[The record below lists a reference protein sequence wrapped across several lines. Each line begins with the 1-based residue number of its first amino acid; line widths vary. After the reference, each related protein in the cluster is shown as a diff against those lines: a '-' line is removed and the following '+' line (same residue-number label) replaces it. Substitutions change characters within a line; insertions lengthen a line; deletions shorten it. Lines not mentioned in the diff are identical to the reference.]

1 MRRYIIQGLCGW
13 LVLLVACTAE
23 EERIPIDG
31 DGGSI
36 ALTARKEH
44 LITKAGDEVNYFSVD
59 TKYLIY
65 AQEGDTWK
73 LDGVEG
79 TGANGGLIEL
89 DEQEEPL
96 TYGNNPLSF
105 YGVTYGT
112 PDEVPVADRADGS
125 PTITETDDRL
135 PDLMYSNNLKDQT
148 AAANGYRLR
157 MDFKHAL
164 CKLNFR
170 IVKQDE
176 SEDDIKELESV
187 TLKQIV
193 VKGTHKSGTFDI
205 VEGTWNY
212 NTDEASYARTYYNS
226 NGTDGMPITTENEDV
241 TPNGGGDFLIFP
253 NGEDEEIVVAVTLSG
268 ITGITGD
275 KTVEYHLRAVSE
287 TGQDEGVFRFQS
299 NHQYTLVI
307 TVLKDD
313 VRVVAIAPQV
323 YDWVP
328 VDNDHYLGQPVT
340 FAGLMWMDRNLGAKS
355 ADCENDWESCRGY
368 YYQYG
373 RNIPYILDME
383 KYDIAVQGGNK
394 TYEFLYTYNQKG
406 EKVYGGLQAASTKTI
421 TNADGTTTTIPV
433 KGRNIAI
440 NPGDEGIYEYIYD
453 TGSGIWMYAE
463 SGGEDPFNN
472 TYWMEG
478 PENHPCPKG
487 WRLPTKEDFATFL
500 PDKTF
505 NTNPWYTGF
514 HHVSYTG
521 DILKYPEEVIYGT
534 INGRKAFYLIKRKGR
549 DDCYRIRITLKES
562 KDDATKQYYEFEY
575 FSGDKEMNFDEIT
588 AANQAEIEERY
599 DWDTPSAVMQVPAV
613 GFIHPHREYKLDG
626 DGVNAILRTSQCSS
640 GGKNWVFYLRNNWQ
654 FGLIDDSR
662 RALGDQI
669 RCVRDINADMY

>member
-13 LVLLVACTAE
+13 LVLLAACTAE

-44 LITKAGDEVNYFSVD
+44 LITKAGDEVNYFPEG
-59 TKYLIY
+59 TKYRIY
-65 AQEGDTWK
+65 AEEAGDWK
-73 LDGVEG
+73 LNGVEG
-79 TGANGGLIEL
+79 TGADGGLIEL
-89 DEQEEPL
+89 EGLGDPL

-112 PDEVPVADRADGS
+112 TDEVPEANDGS
-125 PTITETDDRL
+125 LTITEMADRL

-187 TLKQIV
+187 TLKRIV
-193 VKGTHKSGTFDI
+193 VKGTHESGTFDI
-205 VEGTWNY
+205 VEGTWRY
-212 NTDEASYARTYYNS
+212 TDEASYARTYYNS
-226 NGTDGMPITTENEDV
+226 TDGMAITTSNEDV
-241 TPNGGGDFLIFP
+241 APDGGDDFLIFP
-253 NGEDEEIVVAVTLSG
+253 NEAGEEIVVAVTLSG
-268 ITGITGD
+268 ITGIAGD
-275 KTVEYHLRAVSE
+275 KTVEYPLRAVSE

-328 VDNDHYLGQPVT
+328 VDNDDYLGQPVT

-355 ADCENDWESCRGY
+355 ADCENDWENCRGY

-383 KYDIAVQGGNK
+383 QYELAVKGSSG
-394 TYEFLYTYNQKG
+394 YEFLYTYDQKG
-406 EKVYGGLQAASTKTI
+406 EKVYGGLQAASNKTI
-421 TNADGTTTTIPV
+421 TNPDGTTTTIPV
-433 KGRNIAI
+433 RGRNIAI
-440 NPGDEGIYEYIYD
+440 NPGDEGLYEYIYD
-453 TGSGIWMYAE
+453 TGGGIWMYADE
-463 SGGEDPFNN
+463 SNDVDPFNN

-514 HHVSYTG
+514 HHLSYTG

-562 KDDATKQYYEFEY
+562 KGDATKQYYEFEY
-575 FSGDKEMNFDEIT
+575 FSGDKEMNFDGIT
-588 AANQAEIEERY
+588 AANQADIETRY

-613 GFIHPHREYKLDG
+613 GFIHPHRVHKLDG
-626 DGVNAILRTSQCSS
+626 DGVNAILRTSERNTS
-640 GGKNWVFYLRNNWQ
+640 GTNWVFYLRNDWQ
-654 FGLIDDSR
+654 FGLINNSR

>member
-44 LITKAGDEVNYFSVD
+44 LITKAGDEVNYFPEG
-59 TKYLIY
+59 TKYRIY
-65 AQEGDTWK
+65 AREGDTWK

-79 TGANGGLIEL
+79 TGADGGLIEL
-89 DEQEEPL
+89 DGQEDPL

-112 PDEVPVADRADGS
+112 TDKEPEADRTDGS
-125 PTITETDDRL
+125 LTITETADRL

-176 SEDDIKELESV
+176 SEDDIKELKSV
-187 TLKQIV
+187 TLRQIV
-193 VKGTHKSGTFDI
+193 VKGTHESGTFDI

-212 NTDEASYARTYYNS
+212 EGVADASYARTYYNS
-226 NGTDGMPITTENEDV
+226 NSTDGMPITTSNEDV
-241 TPNGGGDFLIFP
+241 TPNGGDFLIFP
-253 NGEDEEIVVAVTLSG
+253 NEADEEIVVAVTLSLSG
-268 ITGITGD
+268 ITGIAGD
-275 KTVEYHLRAVSE
+275 KTVEYPLRAVSE
-287 TGQDEGVFRFQS
+287 TGLDEGVFRFQS

-328 VDNDHYLGQPVT
+328 VDNDDYLGQPVT

-355 ADCENDWESCRGY
+355 ADCENNWENCRGY

-383 KYDIAVQGGNK
+383 KYDIAVKGKN

-406 EKVYGGLQAASTKTI
+406 EKVYGGLTARSTDPLTDLVARYP
-421 TNADGTTTTIPV
+421 NV
-433 KGRNIAI
+433 AI
-440 NPGDEGIYEYIYD
+440 NPGDEGIYKFVSDISNGGVWLYDETSNIEY
-453 TGSGIWMYAE
+453 SGVNQFWT
-463 SGGEDPFNN
+463 SSV
-472 TYWMEG
+472 
-478 PENHPCPKG
+478 ENHPCPKG

-500 PDKTF
+500 PEK
-505 NTNPWYTGF
+505 NLRSPWSRIFHKDRYTGS
-514 HHVSYTG
+514 VLGYNEEIVYG
-521 DILKYPEEVIYGT
+521 AVGEDKAMYILKRQ
-534 INGRKAFYLIKRKGR
+534 GRP
-549 DDCYRIRITLKES
+549 DCYRIRILMKES
-562 KDDATKQYYEFEY
+562 SDSGKWYFEIAY
-575 FSGDKEMNFDEIT
+575 FSGDQTMTFAGLDTEEKFLASMEDGTFDWSTPT
-588 AANQAEIEERY
+588 ATME
-599 DWDTPSAVMQVPAV
+599 VPAC
-613 GFIHPHREYKLDG
+613 GFIFPSGGNKLSG
-626 DGVNAILRTSQCSS
+626 DGINALLRSS
-640 GGKNWVFYLRNNWQ
+640 DHNGRNHNWVFYLRDDDYYC
-654 FGLIDDSR
+654 GLVNESR
-662 RALGDQI
+662 KALGDQI
-669 RCVRDINADMY
+669 RCVRDMNADMY

>member
-44 LITKAGDEVNYFSVD
+44 LITKAGDEVNYFRVG
-59 TKYLIY
+59 TKYRIY
-65 AQEGDTWK
+65 AEEDGDWK
-73 LDGVEG
+73 LNGVEG
-79 TGANGGLIEL
+79 TGAGGGLIEL
-89 DEQEEPL
+89 EGLGDPL

-112 PDEVPVADRADGS
+112 TDEVPEANDGS
-125 PTITETDDRL
+125 LTITETVEDDNRL

-176 SEDDIKELESV
+176 SEDDIKELKSV
-187 TLKQIV
+187 TLRRIV
-193 VKGTHKSGTFDI
+193 VKGTHESGTFDI
-205 VEGTWNY
+205 VEGTWRY
-212 NTDEASYARTYYNS
+212 TDEASCARTYYNTDY
-226 NGTDGMPITTENEDV
+226 NTDGMPITISNEDV
-241 TPNGGGDFLIFP
+241 PPDGGDFLIFP
-253 NGEDEEIVVAVTLSG
+253 NEAGETISVEVTLG
-268 ITGITGD
+268 G
-275 KTVEYHLRAVSE
+275 L
-287 TGQDEGVFRFQS
+287 EGGEKKVTYALTAANEQNTQTTEPFIFQS

-323 YDWVP
+323 YDWVD
-328 VDNDHYLGQPVT
+328 VDNEHYLGQPVT

-355 ADCENDWESCRGY
+355 ADCENEWEKCRGY

-373 RNIPYILDME
+373 RNIPYILDMD
-383 KYDIAVQGGNK
+383 KYELAVNGTS

-421 TNADGTTTTIPV
+421 TNADGTTTKVPV

-453 TGSGIWMYAE
+453 TGSGTWMYAE

-514 HHVSYTG
+514 HHLPPYTG

-562 KDDATKQYYEFEY
+562 KGDATKQYYEFEY
-575 FSGDKEMNFDEIT
+575 FSGDKEMNFDGIT
-588 AANQAEIEERY
+588 AENQAEIEERY

-613 GFIHPHREYKLDG
+613 GFIHPHGVHKLDG
-626 DGVNAILRTSQCSS
+626 DGVNAILRTSERNTS
-640 GGKNWVFYLRNNWQ
+640 GTNWVFYLRNDWQ

>member
-44 LITKAGDEVNYFSVD
+44 LITKAGDEVNYFPEG
-59 TKYLIY
+59 TKYRIY
-65 AQEGDTWK
+65 AREGDTWK

-79 TGANGGLIEL
+79 TGADGGLIEL
-89 DEQEEPL
+89 DGQEDPL

-105 YGVTYGT
+105 YGVTYAT
-112 PDEVPVADRADGS
+112 DEVPEVVRTDGS
-125 PTITETDDRL
+125 LTITETVANYRL

-176 SEDDIKELESV
+176 SEDDIKELKSV
-187 TLKQIV
+187 TLRQIV
-193 VKGTHKSGTFDI
+193 VKGTHESGTFDI
-205 VEGTWNY
+205 VEGTWRY
-212 NTDEASYARTYYNS
+212 TDEAPYARTYYNS
-226 NGTDGMPITTENEDV
+226 TDGMLITTSNVEV
-241 TPNGGGDFLIFP
+241 TPNGGDFLIFP
-253 NGEDEEIVVAVTLSG
+253 NEAGEEIVVAVTLG
-268 ITGITGD
+268 ITGIAGD
-275 KTVEYHLRAVSE
+275 KTVEYPLRAVSE

-328 VDNDHYLGQPVT
+328 VDNDDYLGQPVT

-355 ADCENDWESCRGY
+355 ADCENDWEKCRGY

-383 KYDIAVQGGNK
+383 KYDIAVQGTS

-421 TNADGTTTTIPV
+421 TNADGTTTKVPV
-433 KGRNIAI
+433 RGRNIAI

-453 TGSGIWMYAE
+453 TGSGTWMYAE

-505 NTNPWYTGF
+505 DTNPWYTGF
-514 HHVSYTG
+514 HHLPYTG

-562 KDDATKQYYEFEY
+562 KGDATKQYYEFEY
-575 FSGDKEMNFDEIT
+575 FSGDKEMNFDGIT
-588 AANQAEIEERY
+588 AENQAEIEKRY

-613 GFIHPHREYKLDG
+613 GFIHPHIEYKLDG

>member
-13 LVLLVACTAE
+13 LVLLAACTAE

-44 LITKAGDEVNYFSVD
+44 LITKAGDEVNYFPED
-59 TKYLIY
+59 IKYRIY
-65 AQEGDTWK
+65 AEEAGNWK
-73 LDGVEG
+73 LNGVEG
-79 TGANGGLIEL
+79 TGADGGLIEL
-89 DEQEEPL
+89 EGLGGPL

-105 YGVTYGT
+105 YGVTYVT
-112 PDEVPVADRADGS
+112 KDEVPEANDGS
-125 PTITETDDRL
+125 LTITEMADRL

-170 IVKQDE
+170 IVRQDE

-187 TLKQIV
+187 ALERIV
-193 VKGTHKSGTFDI
+193 VKGTRESGTFDI
-205 VEGTWNY
+205 AEGTWNY
-212 NTDEASYARTYYNS
+212 EGDADASYARTYYDS
-226 NGTDGMPITTENEDV
+226 TDGMPIKTSNENVKPD
-241 TPNGGGDFLIFP
+241 GGDFLIFP
-253 NGEDEEIVVAVTLSG
+253 NEADEEIVVAVTLSG
-268 ITGITGD
+268 ITGIAGD
-275 KTVEYHLRAVSE
+275 KTVEYPLRAVSE
-287 TGQDEGVFRFQS
+287 TGLDEGVFRFQS

-328 VDNDHYLGQPVT
+328 VDNDDYLGQPVT

-355 ADCENDWESCRGY
+355 ADCENDWENCRGY

-373 RNIPYILDME
+373 RNIPYILDMD
-383 KYDIAVQGGNK
+383 KYELAVKGGNK

-421 TNADGTTTTIPV
+421 TNADGTTTKVPV
-433 KGRNIAI
+433 RGRNIAI

-453 TGSGIWMYAE
+453 TGSGTWMYAE

-514 HHVSYTG
+514 HHLSYTG

-562 KDDATKQYYEFEY
+562 KGDATKQYYEFEY
-575 FSGDKEMNFDEIT
+575 FSGDKEMNFDGIT
-588 AANQAEIEERY
+588 AENQAKIEERY

-613 GFIHPHREYKLDG
+613 GFIHPHIEYKLDG

-669 RCVRDINADMY
+669 RCVRDMNADMY

>member
-13 LVLLVACTAE
+13 LVLLAACTAE

-44 LITKAGDEVNYFSVD
+44 LITKAGDEVNYFPEG
-59 TKYLIY
+59 TKYRIY
-65 AQEGDTWK
+65 AEEAGDWK
-73 LDGVEG
+73 LNGVEG
-79 TGANGGLIEL
+79 TGADGGLIEL
-89 DEQEEPL
+89 EGLGGPL

-112 PDEVPVADRADGS
+112 TDEVPEANDGS
-125 PTITETDDRL
+125 LTITEMADRL

-187 TLKQIV
+187 TLKRIV
-193 VKGTHKSGTFDI
+193 VKGTHESGTFDI
-205 VEGTWNY
+205 VEGTWRY
-212 NTDEASYARTYYNS
+212 TDETSYARTYYNS
-226 NGTDGMPITTENEDV
+226 TGGMTITTSNEDV
-241 TPNGGGDFLIFP
+241 RPDGGDFLIFP
-253 NGEDEEIVVAVTLSG
+253 NEAGEEIVVAVTLSG
-268 ITGITGD
+268 ITGIAGD
-275 KTVEYHLRAVSE
+275 KTVEYPLRAVSE

-328 VDNDHYLGQPVT
+328 VDNDDYLGQPVT

-355 ADCENDWESCRGY
+355 ADCENDWENCRGY

-383 KYDIAVQGGNK
+383 QYELAVKGSSG
-394 TYEFLYTYNQKG
+394 YEFLYTYDQKG
-406 EKVYGGLQAASTKTI
+406 EKVYGGLQAASNKTI
-421 TNADGTTTTIPV
+421 TNPDGTTTTIPV
-433 KGRNIAI
+433 RGRNIAI
-440 NPGDEGIYEYIYD
+440 NPGDEGLYEYIYD
-453 TGSGIWMYAE
+453 TGGGIWMYADE
-463 SGGEDPFNN
+463 SNDVDPFNN

-500 PDKTF
+500 PDYTFKT
-505 NTNPWYTGF
+505 TNPWYTGF
-514 HHVSYTG
+514 NHVSYTG
-521 DILKYPEEVIYGT
+521 AILKYPEEVIYGT

-562 KDDATKQYYEFEY
+562 KGDATKQYYEFEY
-575 FSGDKEMNFDEIT
+575 FSGDKEMNFDGIT
-588 AANQAEIEERY
+588 AANQADIETRY
-599 DWDTPSAVMQVPAV
+599 DWNTPSAVMQVPAV
-613 GFIHPHREYKLDG
+613 GFIHPHRVHKLDG
-626 DGVNAILRTSQCSS
+626 DGVNAILRTSERNTS
-640 GGKNWVFYLRNNWQ
+640 GTNWVFYLRNDWQ
-654 FGLIDDSR
+654 FGLINNSR